1 MIRWV
6 LLLFLIAPLA
16 WSADLTRTTTLFDVE
31 APARGPWVVYL
42 FEMYDL
48 KVPRELEGI
57 LLRSSKEQV
66 VPGINPKYGFLQFP
80 GHELPKK
87 VYLASTRAIQSGAIP
102 GAHSIAGNV
111 HGFVEKDIQSHNQI
125 ARTLLSRLNPKTL
138 VRVMAA
144 TLVRMELST
153 GDLVLVPNKGTWNKG
168 RFQYPAATICASAV
182 GGVAEADAS
191 KLQSLSGTLP
201 GFSESSKLRLLR
213 GITDGKTDLN
223 LEFELGYWERFVSW
237 FESGADRE
245 NDPTRELYEELVHEN
260 SIFTEAEWV
269 KLGLRSP
276 CSALMVKP
284 VP

>member
-1 MIRWV
+1 MIRWIWV
-6 LLLFLIAPLA
+6 LFLIAPVA
-16 WSADLTRTTTLFDVE
+16 RSADLTRRGTLFDVE
-31 APARGPWVVYL
+31 APAHGPWVVYL
-42 FEMYDL
+42 FEIYDL
-48 KVPRELEGI
+48 RVPRDLEEV
-57 LLRSSKEQV
+57 LLRSSREQV
-66 VPGINPKYGFLQFP
+66 VPGINPKYGFLRFP

-87 VYLASTRAIQSGAIP
+87 VYLASARAVQAGMIP
-102 GAHSIAGNV
+102 GVHSVAGNV
-111 HGFVEKDIQSHNQI
+111 HGFVEKEIQSHNQT

-138 VRVMAA
+138 IRVMAA

-153 GDLVLVPNKGTWNKG
+153 GELVLVPNKGTWNKG

-182 GGVAEADAS
+182 GGVAEADAL

-245 NDPTRELYEELVHEN
+245 NDPSRELYEELVHEN
-260 SIFTEAEWV
+260 SIFTEAEWL

-276 CSALMVKP
+276 CSALMKP
-284 VP
+284 TP